1 MDAKLVKVNV
11 EEIVLSHER
20 FVTQDII
27 VSPIEIKRDIADVER
42 RAGAI
47 NELVK
52 HGTRTIQLHLMFIA
66 KDHSD
71 FETLENRAFDLFTD
85 LEPYYLYKAIPT
97 KQSTMYEFE
106 LPGKKWGRELD
117 FIPSEVAF
125 LHGKRY
131 FVINSDM
138 SEVAQDGVTGRF
150 TVELETYKLPYA
162 ESAATL
168 KELKLW
174 DINKWQWNQGLS
186 WEEDLQYKFTTN
198 NFTVKNLG
206 NVKIDPRE
214 SELKITIKAT
224 SASYLVIRNRTT
236 SEVFRFNGALSA
248 SDTLILNGIH
258 SFKNGEN
265 AILNT
270 NKKLL
275 TLALGNN
282 VFSVSGG
289 TIQSI
294 EFDFRFLYK

>member
-1 MDAKLVKVNV
+1 MDTKLVKSSGL
-11 EEIVLSHER
+11 EIILSDER
-20 FVTQDII
+20 FITKDIV
-27 VSPIEIKRDIADVER
+27 VSPIEIKRDVADVER
-42 RAGAI
+42 RAGAV
-47 NELVK
+47 NELIK
-52 HGTRTIQLHLMFIA
+52 HGTRRIQLHLMFVA

-71 FETLENRAFDLFTD
+71 FETLQDRAFDLFTD

-106 LPGKKWGRELD
+106 LPGKDWGKELD
-117 FIPSEVAF
+117 FKPSEVAF

-138 SEVAQDGVTGRF
+138 TQIEQKGLTGLF
-150 TVELETYKLPYA
+150 TVEIETYLLPYG

-174 DINKWQWNQGLS
+174 DANKWEWNQGLT
-186 WEEDLQYKFTTN
+186 WDEDLQYKFTTN
-198 NFTVKNLG
+198 DFTVKNLG

-214 SELKITIKAT
+214 SELKITVKAT
-224 SASYLVIRNRTT
+224 ATSYFEIKNVSTG
-236 SEVFRFNGALSA
+236 EVFRFNGTLTAT
-248 SDTLILNGIH
+248 DTLVLNGIH
-258 SFKNGEN
+258 TYKNGAN

-275 TLALGNN
+275 TVAPGNN

>member
-1 MDAKLVKVNV
+1 MDAKLVKVNG

-52 HGTRTIQLHLMFIA
+52 YGTRTIQLQLMFIA

-106 LPGKKWGRELD
+106 LPGKQWGRELD

-125 LHGKRY
+125 LYGKRY
-131 FVINSDM
+131 FVINSNM
-138 SEVAQDGVTGRF
+138 SEVAQDGLTGRF
-150 TVELETYKLPYA
+150 TVELETYQLPYA

-168 KELKLW
+168 KDLKLW
-174 DINKWQWNQGLS
+174 DANKWEWNQGLT
-186 WEEDLQYKFTTN
+186 WDEDLQYKFTAN

-224 SASYLVIRNRTT
+224 ASSYLEFKNNTT
-236 SEVFRFNGALSA
+236 SEVFRFNGALTGT
-248 SDTLILNGIH
+248 DTLVLNGIH
-258 SFKNGEN
+258 TYKNGAN

-270 NKKLL
+270 NKKPL
-275 TLALGNN
+275 TLVPGNN

-289 TIQSI
+289 TVQSI

>member
-1 MDAKLVKVNV
+1 MDGKIVKTNGS
-11 EEIVLSHER
+11 EIILSQER
-20 FVTQDII
+20 FITQDIK
-27 VSPIEIKRDIADVER
+27 VSPIEIKRDVAEVER

-47 NELVK
+47 NELIK
-52 HGTRTIQLHLMFIA
+52 HGTRRIQLHLMFIA

-71 FETLENRAFDLFTD
+71 FETLEERAFDLFTD

-97 KQSTMYEFE
+97 KQSTMYGFE
-106 LPGKKWGRELD
+106 LPGKEWGRELD
-117 FIPSEVAF
+117 FMPSEVAF

-131 FVINSDM
+131 FVVNSDM
-138 SEVAQDGVTGRF
+138 SEIEQKGLTGKF
-150 TVELETYKLPYA
+150 TVELETYLLPYA
-162 ESAATL
+162 ESSATL

-174 DINKWQWNQGLS
+174 DINKWQWNQGLT
-186 WEEDLQYKFTTN
+186 WDDELQYRFTSN
-198 NFTVKNLG
+198 NFTLKNFG
-206 NVKIDPRE
+206 NVKVDPRE

-224 SASYLVIRNRTT
+224 TSSYLEIKNVTT
-236 SEVFRFNGALSA
+236 DELFRFNGTLST

-258 SFKNGEN
+258 SYKNGVN

-275 TLALGNN
+275 TLAPGNN
-282 VFSVSGG
+282 VFSVTGG

>member
-1 MDAKLVKVNV
+1 MDAKIVKTNGSEV
-11 EEIVLSHER
+11 ILSQER
-20 FVTQDII
+20 FITRDIK
-27 VSPIEIKRDIADVER
+27 VSPIEIKRDVAEVER

-47 NELVK
+47 NELIK
-52 HGTRTIQLHLMFIA
+52 HGTRRIQLHLMFIA

-71 FETLENRAFDLFTD
+71 FETLEDRAFDLFTD

-106 LPGKKWGRELD
+106 LPGKEWGRELD
-117 FIPSEVAF
+117 FMPSEVAF

-131 FVINSDM
+131 FVVNSEM
-138 SEVAQDGVTGRF
+138 SEVEQKGLAGRF
-150 TVELETYKLPYA
+150 TVELETYLLPYG
-162 ESAATL
+162 ESSATL

-174 DINKWQWNQGLS
+174 NIDKWQWNQGLT
-186 WEEDLQYKFTTN
+186 WDDDLQYKFASNSFTLK
-198 NFTVKNLG
+198 NFG
-206 NVKIDPRE
+206 NVKVDPRE

-224 SASYLVIRNRTT
+224 TSSYLEIKNVTT
-236 SEVFRFNGALSA
+236 GEVFRFNGTLS
-248 SDTLILNGIH
+248 STDTLILNGIH
-258 SFKNGEN
+258 SYKNGVN

-275 TLALGNN
+275 TLAPGNN
-282 VFSVSGG
+282 IFTVTGG

>member
-1 MDAKLVKVNV
+1 MDAKLVKVNG
-11 EEIVLSHER
+11 EEMILSQER

-27 VSPIEIKRDIADVER
+27 VSPIEIKRDVADVER

-52 HGTRTIQLHLMFIA
+52 HGTRKIQLHLMFVA

-71 FETLENRAFDLFTD
+71 FTILRDRAFDLFTD

-106 LPGKKWGRELD
+106 LPGKKWGRELE
-117 FIPSEVAF
+117 FIPSEIAF

-138 SEVAQDGVTGRF
+138 SEVAQNGLTGRF

-174 DINKWQWNQGLS
+174 DINKWQWNQGLT
-186 WEEDLQYKFTTN
+186 WDEDLQYKFTAN

-214 SELKITIKAT
+214 SELRITIKAT
-224 SASYLVIRNRTT
+224 AASYLEFKNNAT
-236 SEVFRFNGALSA
+236 SEVFRFNGALTGT
-248 SDTLILNGIH
+248 DTLVLNGIH
-258 SFKNGEN
+258 TYKNGAN

-270 NKKLL
+270 NKKIL
-275 TLALGNN
+275 TLAPGNN